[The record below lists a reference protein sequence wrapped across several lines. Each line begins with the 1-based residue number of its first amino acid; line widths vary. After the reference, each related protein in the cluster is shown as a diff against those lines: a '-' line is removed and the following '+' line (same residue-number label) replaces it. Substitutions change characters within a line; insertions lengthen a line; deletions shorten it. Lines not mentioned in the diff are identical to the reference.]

1 MGSVS
6 TPTQLLGWAWP
17 LVTIKIVP
25 DWLPLTASTAQV
37 IGAQQNP
44 CM

>member
-17 LVTIKIVP
+17 LVTIKVVP
-25 DWLPLTASTAQV
+25 GWLPLANLTA
-37 IGAQQNP
+37 
-44 CM
+44 